1 MLSLLFN
8 FHGISV
14 AMLFSTTVLLPTSR
28 IAADKWAETLFPDPV
43 NCAFTEGGLSYNA
56 DDKEMLIN
64 NLALPDETRR
74 SLKAMESRISAT
86 CTSNEG
92 PPVVVNTVGEYFGS
106 RFNQFSL
113 PIYALNAGGGCMSDF
128 YYSFSFPEKAK
139 TVHDNILQ
147 RTGKDLKVISGFG
160 PNLEFEDAGW
170 ITDYGTYSE
179 YTCGMIGES

>member
-8 FHGISV
+8 LQGISV
-14 AMLFSTTVLLPTSR
+14 AMLFSTAALLPTSR
-28 IAADKWAETLFPDPV
+28 IAVDKWAETLFPDPV
-43 NCAFTEGGLSYNA
+43 NCSFGEGGLSYNA

-64 NLALPDETRR
+64 NLALPDATRQ

-106 RFNQFSL
+106 RFNQFTL
-113 PIYALNAGGGCMSDF
+113 PIYALKAGGGCMSDF
-128 YYSFSFPEKAK
+128 HYSFTFPEKAK

-147 RTGKDLKVISGFG
+147 RTGKNLEVISESGRSVD
-160 PNLEFEDAGW
+160 LEDDGW
-170 ITDYGTYSE
+170 ITDYGTYSK
-179 YTCGMIGES
+179 YTCRMRDYL